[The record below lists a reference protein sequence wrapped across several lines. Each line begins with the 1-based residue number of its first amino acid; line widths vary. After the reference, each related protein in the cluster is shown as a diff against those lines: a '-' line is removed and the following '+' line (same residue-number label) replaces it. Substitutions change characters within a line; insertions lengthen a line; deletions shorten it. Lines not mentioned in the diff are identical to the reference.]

1 MTPDSRFR
9 LSALIGFAGVVLG
22 AFGAHGLKSVLT
34 QHNTAAIWET
44 AVLYHLTH
52 AIVLL
57 VVARDEAIHRWAW
70 FFFVAGITI
79 FSGSLYVLALS
90 NVRWLGAITP
100 IGGICL
106 LLGWIV
112 LALRPSQ
119 R

>member
-1 MTPDSRFR
+1 MTPDARFR
-9 LSALIGFAGVVLG
+9 LSALIGFAAVALG

-57 VVARDEAIHRWAW
+57 VIARHEAINRWSW
-70 FFFVAGITI
+70 LFFVAGITI

-90 NVRWLGAITP
+90 NLRWLGAITP
-100 IGGICL
+100 LGGICL
-106 LLGWIV
+106 LLGWIG
-112 LALRPSQ
+112 LAFGRSQ